1 MKIEGIEPTMVII
14 RKKDD
19 DHDLMKEFCN
29 TMSEAVMKLY
39 DKHFRSKVPINM
51 SPKDKKDYNSNKICH
66 LCSKRFYPDSN
77 EIYQKVR
84 DHCHFTGKYRGAAH
98 SICNLKARKPDLIP
112 TLFHNLEGYDEH
124 LFLPSLAVNG
134 ENVTSIP
141 LNEEKHK
148 SISKEILRYH
158 IPGKED
164 GKTKAFNQRFIDSA
178 NFLQSSLQKLAE
190 NLPENGFNY
199 LEKFVGKDPILKQ
212 KGIFPY
218 EYIDS
223 MEKLN
228 ETCLPPK
235 DDFFSSLTNKEISD
249 KDYTRAQEVW
259 KKFGCK
265 TLWDYSEVYL
275 KTDIALLTDIFE
287 DFRKMAKKTYGLDPL
302 WYYTAPGLS
311 LDAALKF
318 TRVEL
323 DQITDPDMYLMIEK
337 NIRGGICMAVT
348 RYAKANNPHLKD
360 YDPNKEKSYFRYWD
374 ANNLY
379 GSAISKPLPVQ
390 NFKWMTE
397 DQFEKWRDYPCFL
410 EVDLEKL
417 IS

>member
-1 MKIEGIEPTMVII
+1 
-14 RKKDD
+14 
-19 DHDLMKEFCN
+19 
-29 TMSEAVMKLY
+29 
-39 DKHFRSKVPINM
+39 
-51 SPKDKKDYNSNKICH
+51 
-66 LCSKRFYPDSN
+66 
-77 EIYQKVR
+77 
-84 DHCHFTGKYRGAAH
+84 
-98 SICNLKARKPDLIP
+98 
-112 TLFHNLEGYDEH
+112 
-124 LFLPSLAVNG
+124 
-134 ENVTSIP
+134 
-141 LNEEKHK
+141 
-148 SISKEILRYH
+148 
-158 IPGKED
+158 
-164 GKTKAFNQRFIDSA
+164 
-178 NFLQSSLQKLAE
+178 
-190 NLPENGFNY
+190 
-199 LEKFVGKDPILKQ
+199 
-212 KGIFPY
+212 
-218 EYIDS
+218 

-235 DDFFSSLTNKEISD
+235 ENFFSSLTNEEISD
-249 KDYTRAQEVW
+249 EDYARAQEVW
-259 KKFGCK
+259 GKFGCK

-311 LDAALKF
+311 LDAELKF
-318 TRVEL
+318 TRVKL

-379 GSAISKPLPVQ
+379 GSAMRKPLPVQ

-410 EVDLEKL
+410 EVDLEYPDDLHDLHNDYPLAPERMKIGKVDKL
-417 IS
+417 ICNLNNKERYVVHHKTLKFYLRLGLKLKKIQRGIEFDEEDWLKPYIAKNTEERQKVKSKSEKNFFKLMNNAVFGKTMENVRNRVDVRMATSKKQINNLARKTNYQSFNIISENLTSVRMKLDKPIYLGATILDLSKVEIYDFWYNYANPHGMIKLNWS